1 MIVGDT
7 EQRKINHL
15 SNVREQV
22 NKVGDAID
30 ELDAEKPICDTDL
43 STFNHQV

>member
-1 MIVGDT
+1 MIIRNNRT
-7 EQRKINHL
+7 EKDNHL
-15 SNVREQV
+15 GNVREQV

-30 ELDAEKPICDTDL
+30 ELDVEKPICDTDL